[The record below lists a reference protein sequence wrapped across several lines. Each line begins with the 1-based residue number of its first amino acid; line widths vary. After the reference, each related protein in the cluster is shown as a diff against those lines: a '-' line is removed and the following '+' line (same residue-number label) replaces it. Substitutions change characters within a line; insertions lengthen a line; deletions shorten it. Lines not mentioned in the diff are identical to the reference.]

1 MPHVSAFLVVI
12 LAAMSAFGPLATD
25 MYLPAFPAIATGLAA
40 DPSAVQKTLAAFF
53 AGMGIAQ
60 LVFGPLADRLGRRPP
75 LLVGLGIF
83 VLASVG
89 CSLTGDVG
97 WLTFWR
103 FVQGLGGCAGMVMA
117 RAIVRDLT
125 EGPATIRLMSRLMLV
140 VTLAPILAPSIGS
153 LLLGLG
159 GWRAIFWALAAYGS
173 GLAVVVTLLLR
184 ESLPPERRR
193 RDSLL
198 GILSVYG
205 RMLSNRRFMGLT
217 LAGVVPMAGMFA
229 YIAGSPFVFMEF
241 HGVSPRNYGFFFG
254 ANAVGIMAASQLNVW
269 LSHRQPPERVLLW
282 GLLSMTAAAAVLVVM
297 SGTGSFIG
305 VVVPL
310 FVFVASIG
318 MVMPTAAALA
328 MASQGRSAGSASALI
343 GTLQFG
349 GGALA
354 AAMVGALHD
363 GTAMPMAAVIAACV
377 LGGLAARLVLLR

>member
-1 MPHVSAFLVVI
+1 MPRVSAFMVLI

-25 MYLPAFPAIATGLAA
+25 MYLPAFPAIALGLAA

-53 AGMGIAQ
+53 AGMAIAQ
-60 LVFGPLADRLGRRPP
+60 LVFGPLADRFGRRRP

-83 VLASVG
+83 VLGSIG
-89 CSLTGDVG
+89 CSLTGGVG

-125 EGPATIRLMSRLMLV
+125 DGSATIRLMSRLMLV

-153 LLLGLG
+153 QLLGLG
-159 GWRAIFWALAAYGS
+159 GWRAIFWALVAYGL
-173 GLAVVVTLLLR
+173 GLALVVTLLLP

-198 GILSVYG
+198 GIMMVYA
-205 RMLSNRRFMGLT
+205 RMLGNRRFMGLV
-217 LAGVVPMAGMFA
+217 LSGVLPMAGMFA
-229 YIAGSPFVFMEF
+229 YIAGSPFVFMEL
-241 HGVSPRNYGFFFG
+241 HGVAPQHYGFYFG
-254 ANAVGIMAASQLNVW
+254 ANAVGIMGASQLNAW

-282 GLLSMTAAAAVLVVM
+282 GLLSMTGAGVTLAALAN
-297 SGTGSFIG
+297 TGSFVG

-318 MVMPTAAALA
+318 MVMPIATALA
-328 MASQGRSAGSASALI
+328 MATQGRTAGSASALI

-349 GGALA
+349 GGAIA
-354 AAMVGALHD
+354 GAVVGALYD
-363 GTAMPMAAVIAACV
+363 GTAMPMAAVIAVAGT
-377 LGGLAARLVLLR
+377 GGLLSRLLLIR

>member
-173 GLAVVVTLLLR
+173 GLAVVVTLVLR

-269 LSHRQPPERVLLW
+269 LSHHQPPERVLLW

-318 MVMPTAAALA
+318 MVMPTARRWRWLPRGDRPAAP
-328 MASQGRSAGSASALI
+328 
-343 GTLQFG
+343 
-349 GGALA
+349 
-354 AAMVGALHD
+354 V
-363 GTAMPMAAVIAACV
+363 P
-377 LGGLAARLVLLR
+377 

>member
-1 MPHVSAFLVVI
+1 MPQVSAFLVVI

>member
-343 GTLQFG
+343 GILQFG

>member
-1 MPHVSAFLVVI
+1 
-12 LAAMSAFGPLATD
+12 MSAFGPLATD

-60 LVFGPLADRLGRRPP
+60 LVFGPLADRFGRRPP

-83 VLASVG
+83 VLGSVG

-125 EGPATIRLMSRLMLV
+125 EGGETIRLMSRLMLV

-159 GWRAIFWALAAYGS
+159 GWRAIFWALAAYGA
-173 GLAVVVTLLLR
+173 GLAVVVTLSLR
-184 ESLPPERRR
+184 ESLPPAQRR

-198 GILSVYG
+198 GILTVYA
-205 RMLSNRRFMGLT
+205 RMLTNRRFMGLV
-217 LAGVVPMAGMFA
+217 LAGVLPMAGMFG
-229 YIAGSPFVFMEF
+229 YIAGSPFVFMEL

-282 GLLSMTAAAAVLVVM
+282 GLLSMAGAAMMLVVM
-297 SGTGSFIG
+297 AGTGSFLG

-318 MVMPTAAALA
+318 MVMPIAAALA
-328 MASQGRSAGSASALI
+328 MASQGRTAGSASALI

-354 AAMVGALHD
+354 AATVGAMHD
-363 GTAMPMAAVIAACV
+363 GTAMPMAAVIAV
-377 LGGLAARLVLLR
+377 VVVGGLASRLFLLR